1 MPRFLRTRT
10 ILAALIAVVALIA
23 AACTSSGQDTP
34 STQDPSTTVSTS
46 VEGATTTEA
55 PLTSVPASAIPGT
68 NSPTISN
75 EVAAAMR
82 EDIGVLMLDAEE
94 SRGLPFLS
102 VPTVTIL
109 DMDDFTARV
118 NDELAEEL
126 SPEEL
131 ASDEALL
138 KLLGMLDDDVDLSSL
153 LLDLYTEQVAGFYD
167 PDAKELVVPVS
178 VDGMTVLQKVTIV
191 HELVHAL
198 TDQHF
203 DFNDE
208 YERLV
213 EEGNGDDASG
223 VLALVEGD
231 ATYQQFLYVETLS
244 PFDAAQAAIEIL
256 SFDTTMIDS
265 VPNWMRQDLGFPYE
279 HGLTFVG
286 QLVETGGLKA
296 LDEAYQDLPN
306 TSEQI
311 LDPNKYLRKEQ
322 PDPLTP
328 LTVTLDGW
336 ELADEATFGEWGIR
350 LLLTDAVPPGAVTQA
365 AAGWGNDSYRQFVRG
380 DDTAMAWVYLG
391 ETEQDAKDLVDA
403 LIVHVRGGMGAS
415 GGQES
420 GGGLLFDGGDPWV
433 FVDRVDDMIYMVVS
447 NDPVAGADLRTQL
460 GL

>member
-1 MPRFLRTRT
+1 ML
-10 ILAALIAVVALIA
+10 VALIA
-23 AACTSSGQDTP
+23 TISIVAAACTNSGDP
-34 STQDPSTTVSTS
+34 ASSTQDPGTTVSTLI
-46 VEGATTTEA
+46 EETTTTEA

-68 NSPTISN
+68 NSPTISDD
-75 EVAAAMR
+75 VATAMR
-82 EDIGVLMLDAEE
+82 EEIGILMLDAEE

-109 DMDDFTARV
+109 DMDEFTTRV
-118 NDELAEEL
+118 N
-126 SPEEL
+126 EEL
-131 ASDEALL
+131 AAELVAEDVTDEEALL
-138 KLLGMLDDDVDLSSL
+138 KLLGMLDDDVDLTSM

-178 VDGMTVLQKVTIV
+178 VDGMTVLQKITVV

-208 YERLV
+208 YERLLD
-213 EEGNGDDASG
+213 EGNGDDASG

-231 ATYQQFLYVETLS
+231 ATYQQFLYMESLS
-244 PFDAAQAAIEIL
+244 PFDAAQAAIELL
-256 SFDTTMIDS
+256 SFDTSMIDS

-296 LDEAYQDLPN
+296 VDEAYQNLPN

-328 LTVTLDGW
+328 LSVTLDGW
-336 ELADEATFGEWGIR
+336 ELVDEATFGEWGIR
-350 LLLTDAVPPGAVTQA
+350 LLLTDAVPPGAATQA
-365 AAGWGNDSYRQFVRG
+365 AAGWGNDTYRLFTRG

-391 ETEQDAKDLVDA
+391 ETEQDAKDFVDA
-403 LIVHVRGGMGAS
+403 LIAHVRGGMGAS

-433 FVDRVDDMIYMVVS
+433 FVDRVDDMVYMVAS
-447 NDPVAGADLRTQL
+447 TDPAAGADLRTQL

>member
-23 AACTSSGQDTP
+23 AACTSSGEATS
-34 STQDPSTTVSTS
+34 STQDPATTVSTS
-46 VEGATTTEA
+46 VEETTTTEA

-82 EDIGVLMLDAEE
+82 EEIGILMLDAEE

-109 DMDDFTARV
+109 DMDEFTARV
-118 NDELAEEL
+118 NDELASEL
-126 SPEEL
+126 SPQDV
-131 ASDEALL
+131 ANDEALL
-138 KLLGMLDDDVDLSSL
+138 KLFGMLDDDVDLSSM

-167 PDAKELVVPVS
+167 PDEKELVVPVS
-178 VDGMTVLQKVTIV
+178 VDGLTVLQKVTIV

-208 YERLV
+208 YERLLD
-213 EEGNGDDASG
+213 EGNGDDASS

-244 PFDAAQAAIEIL
+244 PFDAAQAAIELL
-256 SFDTTMIDS
+256 SFDTSMIDS

-296 LDEAYQDLPN
+296 VDEAYQNLPD

-322 PDPLTP
+322 PDPLQP
-328 LTVTLDGW
+328 LSVTLDGW

-350 LLLTDAVPPGAVTQA
+350 LLLTDAVRPGAATQA
-365 AAGWGNDSYRQFVRG
+365 ASGWGNDSYRLFVRG
-380 DDTAMAWVYLG
+380 DDTALAWVYLG

-420 GGGLLFDGGDPWV
+420 GGGLLFDGSNPWV
-433 FVDRVDDMIYMVVS
+433 FVDRVDDMIYMVAS
-447 NDPVAGADLRTQL
+447 SDAAAGADLRAQL